1 MRDLKEFKI
10 ENCISHT
17 SQYRICFMIGG
28 EKESCLMI
36 GGEKESKIGGEEES
50 KRLGWVVEREQ
61 RSNEIRD

>member
-28 EKESCLMI
+28 EKESCFM
-36 GGEKESKIGGEEES
+36 IGGEEES